1 MTMNELPAD
10 AHVRIAASVYARS
23 FGDDVVLLDFKRG
36 EYFGLDDV
44 GAEIW
49 KGIEAGCTVRAIART
64 LVDRYEVTED
74 EALRDV
80 LTLVSQMEREQ
91 LVERV

>member
-1 MTMNELPAD
+1 MMMNELPPEARL
-10 AHVRIAASVYARS
+10 RIAANVYARS

-36 EYFGLDDV
+36 EYFGLDDI

-49 KGIEAGCTVRAIART
+49 KGIEAGHTVRAIAQT
-64 LVDRYEVTED
+64 LVDRYEVSEI

-80 LTLVSQMEREQ
+80 RDLLSQMETEC